1 MKYLFWGKPFLGVQ
15 IIHDR
20 PSHSYYS
27 RRALC
32 YLFLW
37 AVFIAFQVSSD
48 GQKVRRST
56 PLGEPL
62 DVDERT
68 VYVED
73 LPPRTTIDTM
83 QRDFGKCG
91 SVEYI
96 K

>member
-1 MKYLFWGKPFLGVQ
+1 MV
-15 IIHDR
+15 D
-20 PSHSYYS
+20 
-27 RRALC
+27 LC
-32 YLFLW
+32 FATDGFMVLVSLFLW
-37 AVFIAFQVSSD
+37 AVLIAFQVSTD

-56 PLGEPL
+56 PLAEPL

-73 LPPRTTIDTM
+73 LPLGTTVDTM

-91 SVEYI
+91 SVEFI